1 MQAAIQISQYGVKQ
15 AWVGAGLVP
24 GASKPV
30 PSPAAAITAE
40 KVHVQNVLQTKL
52 REGNQKFQSRF
63 FLDFVLS
70 RFLGVS

>member
-30 PSPAAAITAE
+30 PSPAAAITAAQDTATPLLRRILLA
-40 KVHVQNVLQTKL
+40 KGPATALIVSRISVH
-52 REGNQKFQSRF
+52 
-63 FLDFVLS
+63 
-70 RFLGVS
+70 